1 MNSNDILNMKCSTFK
16 NIINS
21 KEPYSVDGL
30 TIGEFITGKSK
41 QLTEACNI
49 IKSEKKHSFR
59 YDKIKRENI
68 PCATL
73 SCTCTQRNAKYVI
86 TRNPIIVLDIDYDE
100 EKSENLFLK
109 ENKDNV
115 KHLLIQLPYVVAVDD
130 SCSGTGIYAIVL
142 LASNKDDDELREY
155 YNSLEKTFFEN
166 YRIKLDPA
174 CKDVVR
180 LRVASD
186 SEPIIKQGE
195 VIPYTDK
202 LKTCN
207 TDNQINLED
216 IPCDRIIKRRI
227 NTHRINTYNN
237 DSDNK
242 EEILKIVIYKLLD
255 KGYSTD
261 SYRDWIRDMYYLKSF
276 GNDGYSLMV
285 DISKNSLGFTNENNV
300 LSQWN
305 KIPEIN
311 TKDDAYKHYFGV
323 AKQMLGKGYYK
334 NIIDE
339 LNKNKE
345 DKNEDE

>member
-1 MNSNDILNMKCSTFK
+1 MNSNEILKMKCSTFK

-21 KEPYSVDGL
+21 KEPYSVDGVS
-30 TIGEFITGKSK
+30 IGEFITGKSK

-49 IKSEKKHSFR
+49 IKSEKKHSFL

-73 SCTCTQRNAKYVI
+73 SCTCTQRNTKYVI
-86 TRNPIIVLDIDYDE
+86 TRNPIIVLDIDYNE
-100 EKSENLFLK
+100 EKGENLQLK
-109 ENKDNV
+109 ENKDKV
-115 KHLLIQLPYVVAVDD
+115 KQLLISLPYIIAVDD
-130 SCSGTGIYAIVL
+130 SVSGTGIYVIVL

-155 YNSLEKTFFEN
+155 YNSLEKTFSER
-166 YRIKLDPA
+166 YGIQLDPA

-186 SEPIIKQGE
+186 SDPIIKQGE

-216 IPCDRIIKRRI
+216 IPCDRIIKRRV
-227 NTHRINTYNN
+227 NTHRINTYAN
-237 DSDNK
+237 DSEQK
-242 EEILKIVIYKLLD
+242 EEVLKIVIDKLLD

-276 GNDGYSLMV
+276 GSDGYSLMV
-285 DISKNSLGFTNENNV
+285 NISKNSLGYVNDNNV
-300 LSQWN
+300 LTQWN
-305 KIPEIN
+305 KIPEVN

-323 AKQMLGKGYYK
+323 AKQMLGKDYYK
-334 NIIDE
+334 DIMNE
-339 LNKNKE
+339 LKNRKE
-345 DKNEDE
+345 TASKC